1 MISLLEVE
9 EDRGAA
15 GNEVQK
21 KAYGSDFG
29 QFEHIRTASHRP
41 HTVDTDSQEK
51 VWLLMLCDA
60 PRRGEL
66 L

>member
-9 EDRGAA
+9 EVRGAA

-41 HTVDTDSQEK
+41 HTVDTDS
-51 VWLLMLCDA
+51 
-60 PRRGEL
+60 
-66 L
+66 